1 MIGLLMSL
9 AILTFFLWIGYKIT
23 GVLLR
28 ALIWL
33 VIELPIALILWCF
46 ALICCCTII
55 LIPVGIKIFGAGLRV
70 LIPG

>member
-9 AILTFFLWIGYKIT
+9 AILTFLFWIGYKIT

-33 VIELPIALILWCF
+33 LIELPIALIMWCF
-46 ALICCCTII
+46 ALICCCTVI
-55 LIPVGIKIFGAGLRV
+55 LIPVGIKIFSVGFRV
-70 LIPG
+70 LIPI